1 MSKKNLSVILSLA
14 IIAAFFLPYLSDGS
28 ESFSGMNIIFGNAE
42 FEGLH
47 RSGSALLVSLLIPLG
62 GLLTLVGA
70 FSNDNS
76 AMGGLARW
84 MPLIGVIYLVVMLY
98 IRATSGDV
106 GDTSIGE
113 FIAVFAYGFWITL
126 ASSVILLFTGK

>member
-1 MSKKNLSVILSLA
+1 MSKKSISIILSLA

-47 RSGSALLVSLLIPLG
+47 RSGSNLLVSLLIPLG
-62 GLLTLVGA
+62 ALFILIGA
-70 FSNDNS
+70 FSNDS
-76 AMGGLARW
+76 FTSMGIVRW
-84 MPLIGVIYLVVMLY
+84 LPLIGVVYLVVMLY

-113 FIAVFAYGFWITL
+113 FIAIFAYGFWITL
-126 ASSVILLFTGK
+126 VASVVLLFTKS